1 MEKLGAFPLLRRPRV
16 PAESVAL
23 EPRKTL
29 GYLTRN
35 QEFESISL
43 QRGVGCGPFPSSPSG
58 RSVEGVQVRMQDS
71 GCRFHPD
78 SSPRTHFS
86 TVEAGTESLQ
96 TPRWRKPDSNRR
108 YRVTQARFRE
118 GLMSLPLTEKSA
130 RTRTD
135 TRTTTGAFRG
145 TDYSNPLPS
154 SGESANYRFLSVR
167 AAPAVCPIY
176 EVRGPPSTLS
186 KRYTLANPSLAPR
199 RPTSRLQGA
208 NPDVIAELLTGKGP

>member
-1 MEKLGAFPLLRRPRV
+1 
-16 PAESVAL
+16 
-23 EPRKTL
+23 
-29 GYLTRN
+29 
-35 QEFESISL
+35 
-43 QRGVGCGPFPSSPSG
+43 
-58 RSVEGVQVRMQDS
+58 
-71 GCRFHPD
+71 
-78 SSPRTHFS
+78 
-86 TVEAGTESLQ
+86 
-96 TPRWRKPDSNRR
+96 
-108 YRVTQARFRE
+108 
-118 GLMSLPLTEKSA
+118 MSLPLTEKSA
-130 RTRTD
+130 RARTD

-167 AAPAVCPIY
+167 AAPADCPIY